1 MNKIWKKIFKYFKK
15 QKCSFCKKTKS
26 KLYDIPVYSDI
37 HSIVCSMTFESY
49 LTCGK
54 CLRNLLEKHILVISL
69 KCLIKQSVI
78 SDINKD
84 LSVSSHNKIN
94 QLQEILRK
102 ETEFHNYTNYLF
114 EEDDRAIKT
123 VINKVNTYCMC

>member
-1 MNKIWKKIFKYFKK
+1 MNKILKKIFKYFQRKE
-15 QKCSFCKKTKS
+15 CSFCKKNKL

-54 CLRNLLEKHILVISL
+54 CLRNLLEKHILIISL
-69 KCLIKQSVI
+69 KGLIKQSVI

-84 LSVSSHNKIN
+84 LSVSSHNNIN

-123 VINKVNTYCMC
+123 VINKVNTYYMC

>member
-37 HSIVCSMTFESY
+37 HSIVCNMTFESY

-54 CLRNLLEKHILVISL
+54 CLRNLLEKH
-69 KCLIKQSVI
+69 
-78 SDINKD
+78 
-84 LSVSSHNKIN
+84 
-94 QLQEILRK
+94 
-102 ETEFHNYTNYLF
+102 NYTNYLF
-114 EEDDRAIKT
+114 EEDDRVIKT
-123 VINKVNTYCMC
+123 VINKVNTDCMC